1 MKGGLV
7 MALYV
12 IRALL
17 ENGWQETDMTVLLCG
32 DEEMSHP
39 FTDAVAQFKKRVQ
52 GRMLF
57 LIWNLDALTA
67 ASLRVGRER
76 PGQRW

>member
-39 FTDAVAQFKKRVQ
+39 FTDAVAQFKKAGAGKDAVFN
-52 GRMLF
+52 LE
-57 LIWNLDALTA
+57 LDALTA
-67 ASLRVGRER
+67 ASLRDGRER